1 MSEHIDREATRREL
15 ILKDEVY
22 AIAGAAM
29 EVYYVLGTGFLEPV
43 YQEALALEFN
53 GRGIPYFR
61 EKPLEMFYKGIK
73 LNKVYCPDFICYD
86 KIIVELKSQTRL
98 TAIDEAQII
107 NYLRI
112 TGIHVGLLMN
122 FGARPKLEWK
132 RYVI

>member
-1 MSEHIDREATRREL
+1 MAEL

-29 EVYYVLGTGFLEPV
+29 EVYYTLGVGFLEPV
-43 YQEALALEFN
+43 YQEALTIGMN
-53 GRGIPYFR
+53 RRGIPYLR
-61 EKPLEMFYKGIK
+61 EKRLEIFYKGVQLDK
-73 LNKVYCPDFICYD
+73 FYCADFVCFDQIT
-86 KIIVELKSQTRL
+86 VELKSQSHL

-107 NYLRI
+107 NYLKI
-112 TGIHVGLLMN
+112 TGMRVGLLIN

>member
-1 MSEHIDREATRREL
+1 MEQNAAGVTTRRDL

-29 EVYYVLGTGFLEPV
+29 EVYYTLGAGFLEPI
-43 YQEALALEFN
+43 YQEALAIEFDA
-53 GRGIPYFR
+53 RGIPNAR
-61 EKPLEMFYKGIK
+61 ESRLDMYYKGTK
-73 LNKVYCPDFICYD
+73 LSKTYCPDFICYGQV
-86 KIIVELKSQTRL
+86 IVELKSAIRL
-98 TAIDEAQII
+98 TSVDESQII

-112 TGIHVGLLMN
+112 TGMHVGLLMN

>member
-1 MSEHIDREATRREL
+1 MPEL

-29 EVYYVLGTGFLEPV
+29 EVYYTMGVGFLEPV

-53 GRGIPYFR
+53 GRGIPYVR
-61 EKPLEMFYKGIK
+61 EKRLELFYKGIQ
-73 LNKVYCPDFICYD
+73 LNKVYCADFVCFD
-86 KIIVELKSQTRL
+86 QIIVELKSQSRL
-98 TAIDEAQII
+98 TAIEEAQII
-107 NYLRI
+107 NYLKI
-112 TGIHVGLLMN
+112 TKMHVGLLMN